1 MARDGI
7 LTGFNEFIGFNGSY
21 TNLQLLIC
29 HLFHGALS
37 ILGVLSVKKSA

>member
-1 MARDGI
+1 MTRDGI
-7 LTGFNEFIGFNGSY
+7 LTGFNEFIVFNGIY

-29 HLFHGALS
+29 HLFLGALS

>member
-1 MARDGI
+1 MTREGI
-7 LTGFNEFIGFNGSY
+7 LTGFNEFILFNGIY